1 MWRFPKFQIKMQYIE
16 FLQSIAERAY
26 KTAYDRGKKP
36 NVGTCIMACD
46 EELKEY
52 WAAHDNGRRCQSS
65 ELRKADGIKDDAEF
79 VEYYDSTIHNTTWDE
94 LADLCIVS
102 ATWCYSAYV
111 ATVQNGDEWN
121 PNRDLNTILCC
132 GPLSFVLSI
141 VTDAETLRL
150 AINNKLRY
158 NELRKD

>member
-1 MWRFPKFQIKMQYIE
+1 MLYIE
-16 FLQSIAERAY
+16 FLQEIAERAY
-26 KTAYDRGKKP
+26 RTAYDRGKRP
-36 NVGTCIMACD
+36 NVLNCIAATY
-46 EELKEY
+46 EELNGFWDAEDK
-52 WAAHDNGRRCQSS
+52 GRRCRIDD
-65 ELRKADGIKDDAEF
+65 LKKAERIKGNAEF
-79 VEYYDSTIHNTTWDE
+79 VQYYEDKIHNTTWDE

-102 ATWCYSAYV
+102 ATWCYASYLANI
-111 ATVQNGDEWN
+111 QKEEEWN
-121 PNRDLNTILCC
+121 PNRDLDTVLCC

>member
-1 MWRFPKFQIKMQYIE
+1 MLYIE
-16 FLQSIAERAY
+16 FLQEIAERAY
-26 KTAYDRGKKP
+26 RTAYDRGKKP
-36 NVGTCIMACD
+36 NVTNCIVAAHN
-46 EELKEY
+46 ELKEY
-52 WAAHDNGRRCQSS
+52 WDAEDKGRWCLNS
-65 ELRKADGIKDDAEF
+65 ELQTADSIMDDAEF
-79 VEYYDSTIHNTTWDE
+79 AEYYKKHIHNTTWDE

-102 ATWCYSAYV
+102 ATWCYSSYLV
-111 ATVQNGDEWN
+111 TVQNEEEWD
-121 PNRDLNTILCC
+121 PCRDLDMILCC

>member
-1 MWRFPKFQIKMQYIE
+1 MQYIE

-26 KTAYDRGKKP
+26 KTAYDRGKRP
-36 NVGTCIMACD
+36 NVLNCIAATY
-46 EELKEY
+46 EELNEFWDAEDK
-52 WAAHDNGRRCQSS
+52 GRRCRIDD
-65 ELRKADGIKDDAEF
+65 LKKAERIKSNAEF

-121 PNRDLNTILCC
+121 PNRDLDTILCC